1 MFRIKYVYML
11 AQVNK
16 MGSGCWKG
24 SECEIKYCFTIAK
37 SFRIIIGKV
46 MIKDYYIICIFGT

>member
-1 MFRIKYVYML
+1 ML